1 VSSSPSARARRR
13 CSARR
18 LRGGVRE
25 QRYQQPSR
33 ARPTRPVGR
42 RARRPPPA
50 MFYTSLD
57 GRRNR

>member
-33 ARPTRPVGR
+33 CSADTSGRAKSAASPTGDVLHI
-42 RARRPPPA
+42 
-50 MFYTSLD
+50 S
-57 GRRNR
+57 